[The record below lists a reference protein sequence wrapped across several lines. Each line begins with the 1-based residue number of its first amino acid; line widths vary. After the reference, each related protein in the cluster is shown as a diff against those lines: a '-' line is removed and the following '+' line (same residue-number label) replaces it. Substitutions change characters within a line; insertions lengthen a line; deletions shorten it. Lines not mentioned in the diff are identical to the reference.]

1 MFLFESMPW
10 YAAAMG
16 ITVLLG
22 LMLVNEIT
30 RRSKGLAMLV
40 YILVPIV
47 FTFFVWPKTSGP
59 GTPMGYWFP
68 WVKTYSVLAGVLGF
82 MAIRYIQDLDKN
94 KFMLI
99 FPPLILSIN
108 ILEAVV
114 RDFQCYAY
122 TGMVDGI
129 YIQGG
134 IWNIMNGLAG
144 ILSILTISGWYGI
157 FIGKDK
163 NKDMLWPD
171 QLWFWIIA
179 YDIWNFAYVY
189 NCIPDH
195 SFYSG
200 AVLLLSCTIP
210 AFFVKKGAWLQHR
223 AQTLALWA
231 MFSLTMP
238 YFSETSIFAVRSSHN
253 EGALVLISALALV
266 SNTGVFVYQMRRIFK
281 YKLNPFKDEI
291 YTDLKA
297 YEEIVAD
304 NKPSGKGSKSYKKKA
319 VA

>member
-16 ITVLLG
+16 VTVLLG

-30 RRSKGLAMLV
+30 RRSKNLAILV

-82 MAIRYIQDLDKN
+82 MAIRYIPGLDKN
-94 KFMLI
+94 KLMLI

-122 TGMVDGI
+122 SGIVDGI

-134 IWNIMNGLAG
+134 IWNIMNGIAG
-144 ILSILTISGWYGI
+144 ILSIVTISGWYGI

-200 AVLLLSCTIP
+200 LVLLLSCTIP
-210 AFFVKKGAWLQHR
+210 AFFIKKGAWLQHR

-238 YFSETSIFAVRSSHN
+238 YFSETSIFAVKSSHN
-253 EGALVLISALALV
+253 EGALLLISALALV
-266 SNTGVFVYQMRRIFK
+266 SNAGVFVYQMRRIFK

-291 YTDLKA
+291 FTDLKA
-297 YEEIVAD
+297 YKEIVAN
-304 NKPSGKGSKSYKKKA
+304 NKPSNKGSKSDKKKA
-319 VA
+319 AA